1 MWNFEKKYEF
11 GEDSYKSCFILTLL
25 ILLIGIYVLGFLIVN
40 IILIILYIDNYEN
53 FIDDMDKLYENKLI
67 YLYFMFAG
75 IITIIIYKILE
86 SIYIMIERKKCNII
100 HPL

>member
-53 FIDDMDKLYENKLI
+53 FIDDMDKLYKNKLI

-86 SIYIMIERKKCNII
+86 SIYIMIKRKNCNII